1 MSSNIDYPYMDD
13 IIVVFVTNILF
24 FATII
29 VYLTTYTKK
38 HVKPPR
44 EHYFLK
50 WSIICWIDLSM
61 GFIYYNSWFLNHVI
75 IDYGCFCICRTMDKD

>member
-29 VYLTTYTKK
+29 VYLTTYTKN
-38 HVKPPR
+38 HVKPLK
-44 EHYFLK
+44 EH
-50 WSIICWIDLSM
+50 
-61 GFIYYNSWFLNHVI
+61 
-75 IDYGCFCICRTMDKD
+75 CFFK